1 MRQEFQHYDPKT
13 LQTVFNL
20 LLIVQI
26 VFGIIVWYLI
36 YDTAKFYFDY
46 AQLLHIA
53 TPSTAL
59 ALNFFGNM
67 VYKSG
72 FEKIDDEET
81 LIDRLIRLQRTQI
94 TRFTLTE
101 AATFVL
107 FVMAV
112 ILDNNLFL
120 VLGIINIFYFLTLR
134 PKIISFNSDSI

>member
-59 ALNFFGNM
+59 ALNFLGNM